1 MSIEKRIYLDNCC
14 FNRPYDDQGALRVFL
29 ESQAK
34 MYLQEMIRRGEL
46 ELATSYVLLYEN
58 ARNPFTNKR
67 TAIEDFLKAY
77 SSIYIGPERAEKIQQ
92 IAVPIMAAGIKPMDA
107 YHVACAIEAECG
119 YFLSTDQRLIKYR
132 SNEIALLNPLDFL
145 RLEEK

>member
-1 MSIEKRIYLDNCC
+1 MNAKRIYLDNCC
-14 FNRPYDDQGALRVFL
+14 YNRPYDDQGTLRVFL

-34 MYLQEMIRRGEL
+34 IYIQEMVRHGEL

-58 ARNPFTNKR
+58 AKNPFTNKR
-67 TAIEDFLKAY
+67 KTIEDFIRTY
-77 SSIYIGPERAEKIQQ
+77 SAFYIGPEETDKIQQ
-92 IAVPIMAAGIKPMDA
+92 IAAPIMATGIKPMDA

-119 YFLSTDQRLIKYR
+119 YFLSTDRRLLKYK
-132 SNEIALLNPLDFL
+132 SNEIVLLNPVDFL